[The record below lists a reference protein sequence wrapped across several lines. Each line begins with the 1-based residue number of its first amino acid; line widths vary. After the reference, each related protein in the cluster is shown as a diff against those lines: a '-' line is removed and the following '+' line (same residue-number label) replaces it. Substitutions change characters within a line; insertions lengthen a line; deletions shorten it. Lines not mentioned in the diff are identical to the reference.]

1 MIFLL
6 LPAILILGLLLWLV
20 GAIWLVVKAFRESTG
35 SGLAYMLIP
44 FSLLHYGPTRWPKT
58 KTPFIMLAAGFGVLL
73 LFVFV
78 LAPFIF
84 SHILTHASSR
94 PADREIKTSA
104 LHAGVTFQEVQFA
117 SADGVTLAGWYL
129 PRESSP
135 VTIVYCHG
143 LFRSRLEM
151 LERAEKFSQQG
162 YAGLLMDFRRHGKSG
177 EAMTSMGYLE
187 RLDVIGAV
195 HYLKDSLRIQT
206 PIVVYGVS
214 MGAAAALLA
223 AAEEPKIAGLIIDSS
238 FLSFDETIT
247 HHAKLFFNLP
257 KFPVASALIMFT
269 KWRAGFTPENF
280 DLRHAVQKIGD
291 RPILF
296 MAGAKD
302 TRMPPEIAQTLYA
315 ASPSSHKNIVII
327 PNASHGAAFRTDPET
342 CTKAILSCLQAV
354 EKIYQLN
361 LQTGSLPY
369 GKDATP

>member
-6 LPAILILGLLLWLV
+6 LPVILILGLLLWLV
-20 GAIWLVVKAFRESTG
+20 GAIWLVIKAFRESPR
-35 SGLAYMLIP
+35 SGLAYLLIP
-44 FSLLHYGPTRWPKT
+44 FALLHYGPTRWPKT
-58 KTPFIMLAAGFGVLL
+58 KTPFILLAGGLGVLL
-73 LFVFV
+73 LFIFV
-78 LAPFIF
+78 IAPFIF

-94 PADREIKTSA
+94 PSDREININA
-104 LHAGVTFQEVQFA
+104 LKAEVVFQEAQFA
-117 SADGVTLAGWYL
+117 AADGVKLSGWYL
-129 PRESSP
+129 PQEHAP
-135 VTIVYCHG
+135 ATIIYCHG

-151 LERAEKFSQQG
+151 LERAEALAQQG
-162 YAGLLMDFRRHGKSG
+162 YAGLLMDFRRHGKSS

-187 RLDVIGAV
+187 RLDIIGAV

-223 AAEEPKIAGLIIDSS
+223 AAEEPAIAGLIIDSS

-280 DLRHAVQKIGD
+280 DLQRAVQKIGA

-302 TRMPPEIAQTLYA
+302 TRMPPKIAQTLYA
-315 ASPSSHKNIVII
+315 AAPSPHKNIVII
-327 PNASHGAAFRTDPET
+327 PQASHGAAFRTDPET
-342 CTKAILSCLQAV
+342 CTKAILECLQKVV
-354 EKIYQLN
+354 ELN
-361 LQTGSLPY
+361 GSSLR
-369 GKDATP
+369 KDAKP